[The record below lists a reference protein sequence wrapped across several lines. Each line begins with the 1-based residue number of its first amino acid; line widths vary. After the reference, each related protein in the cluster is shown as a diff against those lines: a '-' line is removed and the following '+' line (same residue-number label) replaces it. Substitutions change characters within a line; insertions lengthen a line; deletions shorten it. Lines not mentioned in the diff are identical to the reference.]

1 MNKEEFQAELMNEL
15 ENLKRLNNEMRL
27 LDTYSQCCK

>member
-1 MNKEEFQAELMNEL
+1 MGKDEFHEDLKGEL
-15 ENLKRLNNEMRL
+15 ENLKRLNNEMSL